1 MTVKIYFV
9 VILLLSNGPDCYGLS
24 VRFFILEIKQYG
36 VDSSKLKLIKMLIN
50 LQCNAFHYNAE
61 LLFSNICIYI
71 NIYIF
76 YCVYIFSK
84 AVTFQNENGKHTK
97 E

>member
-1 MTVKIYFV
+1 M
-9 VILLLSNGPDCYGLS
+9 
-24 VRFFILEIKQYG
+24 
-36 VDSSKLKLIKMLIN
+36 
-50 LQCNAFHYNAE
+50 
-61 LLFSNICIYI
+61 

-97 E
+97 ESKININKKLIKSP